1 MSASLQSYFLISSAL
16 FALGIFGLLMRRNL
30 IAMLISLELVLNS
43 ASLNFIAINRF
54 CLNDKSLGQVFAI
67 FIVALA
73 AAEVCIALSL
83 VLWLYRKK
91 EDVNIEKAN
100 ELKG

>member
-1 MSASLQSYFLISSAL
+1 MSTSLQSYFLISSAL

-43 ASLNFIAINRF
+43 ASLNFVAINRF
-54 CLNDKSLGQVFAI
+54 CLNDKSLGQVLAI

-91 EDVNIEKAN
+91 ESVNIEEAK